1 MTDNRQ
7 LMKHRVL
14 SGGSN
19 PTVSE
24 GVCCGRVRNALPNGR
39 ATAPIAPC
47 AVLLL
52 IILCASTIAAQ
63 ERPCTLKLAD
73 LPAAPELMG
82 FRLGMTTDQVR
93 ARIPQVLFP
102 KADDFGVAKTSINP
116 DFDTR
121 IDKTTFPG
129 VRTVSL
135 DFLDGRLTSLW
146 LGFDG
151 SFKWKT
157 VPEFVKGISESL
169 RLPDAWTSWRTR
181 GQQLR
186 CADFQM
192 TAIIVAEGP
201 SFRIVDEAAEQTV
214 TARRQAKEE
223 KESGETEQQD
233 QNDAVIADKKNK
245 VYYPNGCGPDKE
257 IREADRTV
265 FGTKEEAEQAGY
277 KAAKSCPKN

>member
-1 MTDNRQ
+1 M
-7 LMKHRVL
+7 
-14 SGGSN
+14 
-19 PTVSE
+19 
-24 GVCCGRVRNALPNGR
+24 RNGKSLPLF
-39 ATAPIAPC
+39 
-47 AVLLL
+47 VL
-52 IILCASTIAAQ
+52 IILCASTVCAQ
-63 ERPCTLKLAD
+63 ESQCTLKLAD
-73 LPAAPELMG
+73 LPIAPELMG
-82 FRLGMTTDQVR
+82 FRLGMTTDQVK
-93 ARIPQVLFP
+93 ARVPQALFA
-102 KADDFGVAKTSINP
+102 KADEFGVAKTSINP

-121 IDKTTFPG
+121 IDKSTFPG

-157 VPEFVKGISESL
+157 VPDFVKGISQSL
-169 RLPDAWTSWRTR
+169 RLPAAWTSWRTR

-192 TAIIVAEGP
+192 TSIIVAEGP

-223 KESGETEQQD
+223 QEASEGEEQTQA
-233 QNDAVIADKKNK
+233 DAVVADKKSK
-245 VYYPNGCGPDKE
+245 VYYPHGCGPDKE
-257 IREADRTV
+257 IKETDRVV

-277 KAAKSCPKN
+277 KVAKNCPH